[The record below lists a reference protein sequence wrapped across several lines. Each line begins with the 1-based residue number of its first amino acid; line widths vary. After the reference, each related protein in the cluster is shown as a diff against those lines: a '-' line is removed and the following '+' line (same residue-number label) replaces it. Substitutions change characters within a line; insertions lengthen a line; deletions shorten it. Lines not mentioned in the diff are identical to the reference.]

1 MEMGCLCI
9 MQNKTD
15 NLVYAGFFV
24 RFAAYIADML
34 IVSAALLLVRLPV
47 WFTGI
52 INPGNFLVKD
62 FVFKYSVADML
73 FYVLA
78 SAYFILLTYYTGSTL
93 GKKLF
98 NIRVISSEG
107 RRYTFFEIV
116 FRETVG
122 RFLAKIIL
130 FAGYIM
136 AGLDKQKRGLHDM
149 LSDTCVIYCHERR
162 VYVASPVYYKNMDT
176 ARQDVYTGNTAAKDN
191 IEDGN

>member
-1 MEMGCLCI
+1 

-107 RRYTFFEIV
+107 RKYTFFEIV

-122 RFLAKIIL
+122 RFLAKIVL

-136 AGLDKQKRGLHDM
+136 AGLDKRKRGLHDM

-162 VYVASPVYYKNMDT
+162 VYVAPPVYYKNMDT